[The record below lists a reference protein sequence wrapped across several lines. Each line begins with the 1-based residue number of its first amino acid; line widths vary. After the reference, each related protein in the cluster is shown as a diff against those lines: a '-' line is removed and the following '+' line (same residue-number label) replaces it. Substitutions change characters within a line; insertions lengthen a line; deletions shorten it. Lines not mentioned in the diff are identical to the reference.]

1 MTKLGVLTIGQA
13 PRADGLA
20 CDVARVVGRE
30 FEVVERGALD
40 GLTAAEAGRLAPAED
55 DDLMVTLLFD
65 GTPVRVGKRAIL
77 RRLQERA
84 ARLEDDGVAATLLAC
99 TGRFPDFDHRR
110 PLLQPQ
116 AALYGVVKGLANESR
131 IATMPPLL
139 EQSEMARR
147 EWAALGVPDVVVV
160 AADPYGPDSHRAVA
174 AAAARAE
181 RSGAGVLFMD
191 CFGFDLEMRDI
202 AAANF
207 TGHVVLARSMAARL
221 LAEIAR

>member
-20 CDVARVVGRE
+20 RDVARVAGRE

-40 GLTAAEAGRLAPAED
+40 GLTAVEVSRLAPAEE
-55 DDLMVTLLFD
+55 DDLLVTVLSD
-65 GTPVRVGKRAIL
+65 DTPVRVGKRTIL
-77 RRLQERA
+77 RRLQEQA
-84 ARLEDDGVAATLLAC
+84 AHLEDDGVAATLLAC
-99 TGRFPDFDHRR
+99 TGRFPGFDHRR

-116 AALYGVVKGLANESR
+116 AALYGVVKGLANESL
-131 IATMPPLL
+131 IATMPPLS
-139 EQSEMARR
+139 EQAEMARR

-160 AADPYGPDSHRAVA
+160 AADPYGPDPHRAVA
-174 AAAARAE
+174 AAAAHAE
-181 RSGAGVLFMD
+181 RSGADVLFMD
-191 CFGFDLEMRDI
+191 CFGFGLDMRDT

-207 TGHVVLARSMAARL
+207 TGHIVLARSMAARL

>member
-20 CDVARVVGRE
+20 RDVARVVGHE
-30 FEVVERGALD
+30 FEVVEKGALD
-40 GLTAAEAGRLAPAED
+40 GLTAAEVSRLAPAED
-55 DDLMVTLLFD
+55 DDLLVTLLSD
-65 GTPVRVGKRAIL
+65 GTPVRVGKRTIL
-77 RRLQERA
+77 RGLQEQA

-99 TGRFPDFDHRR
+99 TGRFPDFGHQR

-116 AALYGVVKGLANESR
+116 ATLYGVVKGLANERR
-131 IATMPPLL
+131 IATMPPLR
-139 EQSEMARR
+139 EQSEMAGR
-147 EWAALGVPDVVVV
+147 EWAALGVADVVVV
-160 AADPYGPDSHRAVA
+160 AADPYGPDPHRAVA

-191 CFGFDLEMRDI
+191 CFGFDLEMRDT

-207 TGHVVLARSMAARL
+207 TGHIVLARSMAARV
-221 LAEIAR
+221 LAEIAP